1 MSSATTGVVAS
12 DQQQQPPLSSND
24 DPNEKPSPVTTTSDP
39 SSSSLLTEEYICAEE
54 IRAPNTLPLMAAT
67 TTTSL
72 LLKENEHRY
81 DEEEKSSRTEE
92 HLCSA
97 ETTTTASLSTHHQ
110 QHNFAT
116 ATPTHM
122 VQQQSCNHNTQQQ
135 LLSPHSY
142 ASSSTPPRKAR
153 VSISD
158 DPQLQQQQ
166 QQRRSSS
173 SETATLSSPSISSN
187 PSSQSS
193 LLGSCSITPLLPQG
207 DAAMMLNEKIHQ
219 IFLPVC
225 LFLCYSYLVLYSTD
239 YPICMA
245 FLCLL
250 AIVLNFKFVRSKVQ
264 QLVIMCMVKRRF
276 IDLDE
281 PIHEEGL
288 FNTGSTHQSQIN
300 HNNSVSNQAVT
311 TPTDTDTTNRGNTE
325 EINNNNNGNIHNSVV
340 EENEQRIE
348 IEISSSQQDIST
360 SSKTTPNSSTTAAA
374 SFAMNSKQSSIDTSA
389 PFYSPDFWKFGR
401 TLISSRNSSSSS
413 NLSLD
418 MGELARRQR
427 YLEVYTCKVMIVM
440 NVIVFFL
447 RLLLCTKDYTVG
459 WLMIGFLSSTIH
471 NYSYIILQNALVDC
485 RVHSYDAIMW
495 IILSQHVVSFGIAFI
510 LSAIHHR
517 HLEAFGTFCLLTV
530 LNFMLNS
537 VSYKLMNR
545 LNTMKLMTSK
555 LKEANR
561 SKNALVSSI
570 SHEFRSPLM
579 SISGSIELLLDTPLT
594 SEQVGYIKTIGSC
607 SSILL
612 TLIEDILQYSK
623 LEKTNMEIATNSM
636 LGKTNSPED
645 EEEKADTSKT
655 VFSLSDCLSHV
666 KSIASAYASSFNVT
680 IDFVSSKF
688 LPPYVLGESVRL
700 QQVLINLLTN
710 SIKASQKNQVV
721 TLAVE
726 VPEDD
731 NPEDLVDDGRSNTP
745 ENIVVKPRIPSPET
759 VLNSDPNSES
769 VATKTVVFRVIDHGV
784 GIPNDVQ
791 KLLFKPF
798 SSHNRT
804 GDGSVIGTGLGLT
817 ILRKI
822 IINMKGGISYKTE
835 CAPSPNQGTTFSISI
850 PFKLP
855 DRKKKNSLKQIEEI
869 LRSHPI
875 VSNGLSGGD
884 GEASVVSATSSIIP
898 TSNLAK
904 DDETDNG
911 NSIDT
916 ELQKTHLLHKELYMM
931 KKRQS
936 KPNIPKGVG
945 TIVHMNGHHLT
956 PPTSMEQHPN
966 SSSPSTLPTP
976 NGATTVPDDIYE
988 TKILL
993 AEDNPINLSVLKKLL
1008 EKGGFKSITTSSN
1021 GFELVEAF
1029 KNEYHNIIVTDL
1041 HMPCMNGI
1049 EAANEIRSLPNGDK
1063 TKIILL
1069 TADAL
1074 MDKFNNM
1081 DSIDSCLNK
1090 PISKDD
1096 LNEAIISAIKI
1107 QRQEQE

>member
-1 MSSATTGVVAS
+1 MVAPGHHQH
-12 DQQQQPPLSSND
+12 DDEPNHDEEPPLA
-24 DPNEKPSPVTTTSDP
+24 VP
-39 SSSSLLTEEYICAEE
+39 SSSSDTETTTRRRRRDSSFLTNEEV
-54 IRAPNTLPLMAAT
+54 PT
-67 TTTSL
+67 TTTTTITTSGTPY
-72 LLKENEHRY
+72 LKELDQKRS
-81 DEEEKSSRTEE
+81 EEKHPSSSFAASSIMMTSNSSQQEHSAPPLDKQNLVHSSRVGSNINQSNLNNII
-92 HLCSA
+92 HNN
-97 ETTTTASLSTHHQ
+97 TTNSSQ
-110 QHNFAT
+110 QF
-116 ATPTHM
+116 
-122 VQQQSCNHNTQQQ
+122 
-135 LLSPHSY
+135 LSPYSSL
-142 ASSSTPPRKAR
+142 ASSTPPRKAR

-158 DPQLQQQQ
+158 DQQQ
-166 QQRRSSS
+166 QQRGSS
-173 SETATLSSPSISSN
+173 SETATLSSPASSSPSN

-193 LLGSCSITPLLPQG
+193 SSSPSLPHG
-207 DAAMMLNEKIHQ
+207 DAAMMLNEKAHQ

-225 LFLCYSYLVLYSTD
+225 LFLCYAYLVLYSTD

-245 FLCLL
+245 ILCVL
-250 AIVLNFKFVRSKVQ
+250 AIVINFKFVRSKAQ
-264 QLVIMCMVKRRF
+264 QLVFMWMVKQRF
-276 IDLDE
+276 IELDDV
-281 PIHEEGL
+281 PTHEDGL
-288 FNTGSTHQSQIN
+288 FNTSTTHPNNLMNTNNTNS
-300 HNNSVSNQAVT
+300 HNNNPVTSNHEFDDTKTSHNGDNTDNHEIKIEPKHVLSV
-311 TPTDTDTTNRGNTE
+311 
-325 EINNNNNGNIHNSVV
+325 
-340 EENEQRIE
+340 E
-348 IEISSSQQDIST
+348 IENLASSPSLPPQEHDT
-360 SSKTTPNSSTTAAA
+360 SSLKTNPNNSSTTVE
-374 SFAMNSKQSSIDTSA
+374 DTLTESNKHIPSQGSV
-389 PFYSPDFWKFGR
+389 PFYSTDYWKFAP
-401 TLISSRNSSSSS
+401 SSRNSSSSS

-418 MGELARRQR
+418 MASMARRQR
-427 YLEVYTCKVMIVM
+427 YLEVYTCKVMIVL
-440 NVIVFFL
+440 NIVVFFF

-495 IILSQHVVSFGIAFI
+495 IIAAQHVVSFGNAFI

-594 SEQVGYIKTIGSC
+594 SEQVNYIKTIGSC

-636 LGKTNSPED
+636 LGKNSHED
-645 EEEKADTSKT
+645 EEEKTDPKT

-666 KSIASAYASSFNVT
+666 KSIASSYASSFDVT

-688 LPPYVLGESVRL
+688 LPAYVLGESVRL

-731 NPEDLVDDGRSNTP
+731 NPEDLVDDGRANTP
-745 ENIVVKPRIPSPET
+745 EIVVVKPRITSPET
-759 VLNSDPNSES
+759 TLNTDPNSE
-769 VATKTVVFRVIDHGV
+769 VVITKTVVFHVIDHGI
-784 GIPNDVQ
+784 GIPKDVQ

-835 CAPSPNQGTTFSISI
+835 CAPAPNQGTTFSISI

-855 DRKKKNSLKQIEEI
+855 DGKKKNSLKQIEEI
-869 LRSHPI
+869 LRTHPV
-875 VSNGLSGGD
+875 VSNGLSAGEGEGNTLSSSGGVI
-884 GEASVVSATSSIIP
+884 APV
-898 TSNLAK
+898 SNLSK
-904 DDETDNG
+904 DDEMENG
-911 NSIDT
+911 NNIDT
-916 ELQKTHLLHKELYMM
+916 ELQKTHLLHKELYIM

-936 KPNIPKGVG
+936 KPSVGKG
-945 TIVHMNGHHLT
+945 IIMNGQHHSAFNT
-956 PPTSMEQHPN
+956 TTIEQAHA
-966 SSSPSTLPTP
+966 SSSTIP
-976 NGATTVPDDIYE
+976 NGITVFPDNIYE

-993 AEDNPINLSVLKKLL
+993 AEDNPINLSVLRKLL
-1008 EKGGFKSITTSSN
+1008 EKGGFKRITTSSN

-1096 LNEAIISAIKI
+1096 LNEAIISAIKL
-1107 QRQEQE
+1107 QRQEQEQ